1 MQATLRVSGP
11 GAAPT
16 LLVEG
21 RARPFPAAGLFESV
35 CWVLEAFP
43 AGFAAFRE
51 FLAPRELALRPELLN
66 SAGVDTEEPGPLLFS
81 AARSPWRFFLYGLS
95 LRTGPGD
102 ILKGVLEGVA
112 YTWATLLL
120 QEADG
125 GELRGE
131 GWPFRVD
138 PFCRFLADSSGM
150 RVAASGPV
158 YAPSPGAPLF
168 REARS
173 RHARLAREM
182 GGCFPVLAD
191 IEKNIT

>member
-1 MQATLRVSGP
+1 MQAALRVSGP
-11 GAAPT
+11 GDTPAF
-16 LLVEG
+16 LVDG
-21 RARPFPAAGLFESV
+21 RARPFPAAGLYESV
-35 CWVLEAFP
+35 CWILEAFP

-51 FLAPRELALRPELLN
+51 NLAPRALALRPELLN
-66 SAGVDTEEPGPLLFS
+66 TAGIDTAAPGPLLFFT
-81 AARSPWRFFLYGLS
+81 ARDPRRFFLYGLS

-112 YTWATLLL
+112 YTWAALLL
-120 QEADG
+120 QEAG
-125 GELRGE
+125 GRELRGE
-131 GWPFRVD
+131 GWDFRVD

-150 RVAASGPV
+150 QVAASGSV
-158 YAPSPGAPLF
+158 YDPSGSASLF

-182 GGCFPVLAD
+182 GGCFSVLAD